1 MAYEISFKPISKTL
15 AAYFAKS
22 QIAYK
27 DMEII
32 AVSKDFGYCTM
43 EQVSSYIIDLNPH
56 RYSCLLRIFSTIGAL
71 RLMGTTSISPFVSAP
86 TYGSETGSGNGSM
99 STFRFP

>member
-1 MAYEISFKPISKTL
+1 VVALINILILLDVSGLKFTQLTRSHGEISNRGH

-32 AVSKDFGYCTM
+32 AVSKDFGYVTM
-43 EQVSSYIIDLNPH
+43 EQVSRD
-56 RYSCLLRIFSTIGAL
+56 RLLSRVQDS
-71 RLMGTTSISPFVSAP
+71 
-86 TYGSETGSGNGSM
+86 
-99 STFRFP
+99 